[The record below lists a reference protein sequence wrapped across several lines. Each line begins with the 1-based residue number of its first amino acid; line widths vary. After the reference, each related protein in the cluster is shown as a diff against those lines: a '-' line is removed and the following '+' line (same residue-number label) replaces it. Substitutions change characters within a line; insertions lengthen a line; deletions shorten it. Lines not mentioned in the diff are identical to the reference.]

1 MNRILAFLIAML
13 LSSTVAPI
21 VSEIVAD
28 NDTGLQDEDDS
39 FVDWVEL
46 HKPNDA
52 PFDLKDHFLTDDPTG
67 KPDRWTFPAISL

>member
-1 MNRILAFLIAML
+1 M
-13 LSSTVAPI
+13 
-21 VSEIVAD
+21 AD

-46 HKPNDA
+46 HNPNDA